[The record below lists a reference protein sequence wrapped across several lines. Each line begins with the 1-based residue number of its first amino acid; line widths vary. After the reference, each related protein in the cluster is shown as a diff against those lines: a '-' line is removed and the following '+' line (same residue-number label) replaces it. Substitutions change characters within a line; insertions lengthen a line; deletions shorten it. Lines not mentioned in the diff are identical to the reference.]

1 MHKIPRYLKQYSKC
15 TLGTINFSLS
25 HIDRNIQASYN
36 YSINRSLSHTDR
48 NIHMRFPYLLEFRF
62 LMCSIYG
69 SFVFRLLDII
79 ISDGRR
85 SLYNVHV
92 VHKKFR
98 FVWAQLSDGFRS
110 IEVQICWVQICGVQI
125 CWVQICEVQ
134 ICGVQITQYFPLL
147 SKHRTKCKQI
157 FLSPKGY
164 LLD

>member
-1 MHKIPRYLKQYSKC
+1 MHIGSDVCEFR
-15 TLGTINFSLS
+15 F
-25 HIDRNIQASYN
+25 
-36 YSINRSLSHTDR
+36 
-48 NIHMRFPYLLEFRF
+48 MRFPYLLEFRF

-69 SFVFRLLDII
+69 SSDCFVFRLLDII

-110 IEVQICWVQICGVQI
+110 IEVQICGVQMCGVQICGVQI
-125 CWVQICEVQ
+125 CWVQICGVQICGVQ

-164 LLD
+164 WLD

>member
-1 MHKIPRYLKQYSKC
+1 
-15 TLGTINFSLS
+15 
-25 HIDRNIQASYN
+25 
-36 YSINRSLSHTDR
+36 
-48 NIHMRFPYLLEFRF
+48 MRFPYLLEFRF

-134 ICGVQITQYFPLL
+134 ICWVQICEVQICGVQITQYFPLL